1 VIVVDTNVIAYL
13 WIPGPRN
20 AAASALLSRDD
31 GWVAPPLWRS
41 ELRNV
46 LATLLR
52 AGQLT
57 LEKAASVAALAEEQ
71 MESSE
76 VGVASRAVL
85 ELASSS
91 GCSAYDC
98 EFVALARSLEIRLVT
113 ADRRLVKAFPGVA
126 MLLEDAVEAR

>member
-1 VIVVDTNVIAYL
+1 MIVVDTNVIAYL
-13 WIPGPRN
+13 WIPGPLN

-57 LEKAASVAALAEEQ
+57 LKNAVSVAISAEEQ
-71 MESSE
+71 MKSGEVEVES
-76 VGVASRAVL
+76 AAVL
-85 ELASSS
+85 ELAASS

-98 EFVALARSLEIRLVT
+98 EFVALAKALGVGLVS
-113 ADRRLVKAFPGVA
+113 ADRRLVKAFPREA
-126 MLLEDAVEAR
+126 KLLEDAVK